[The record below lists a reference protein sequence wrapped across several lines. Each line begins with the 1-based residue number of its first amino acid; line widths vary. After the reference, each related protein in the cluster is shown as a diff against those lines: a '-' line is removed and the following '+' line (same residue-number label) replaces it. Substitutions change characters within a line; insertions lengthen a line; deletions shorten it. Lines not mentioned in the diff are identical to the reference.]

1 VTCSA
6 PGEFI
11 STDGSRMKVLRVLG
25 EDEDGRMPCAGGFVL
40 FPCVSFP
47 GLFANPSIT
56 ERSAANTTGMKKFT
70 PQPDQ
75 PFRVQTYLQAVQP
88 QIPLECGLRLK
99 PGFADNTISLKD
111 D

>member
-1 VTCSA
+1 
-6 PGEFI
+6 
-11 STDGSRMKVLRVLG
+11 
-25 EDEDGRMPCAGGFVL
+25 MPCAGGFVCFL
-40 FPCVSFP
+40 LCHFPASS
-47 GLFANPSIT
+47 ANPSIT
-56 ERSAANTTGMKKFT
+56 ERFAAGTTGMKKFT

-75 PFRVQTYLQAVQP
+75 PFRVQTYLRAAQP